1 MTNNQKL
8 FQTLRKKYTHFHY
21 LKFVFDV
28 QESCVF
34 MQFFFQ
40 TENLIFSPKM
50 TLKLGKYAQQ
60 MKKSEMEGLVFNI
73 GLIELISYWKV
84 VCSPQIVIHDYAM
97 DEKQQNWWKKLYYKG
112 LGEFFYQN
120 EIDCTFTNFVQ
131 FSFAD
136 EAKPYF
142 RLYFKEIEP
151 SQKVIVP
158 IGGGKDSVVTLEE
171 LRQKNEVIPFII
183 NPRGATLDC
192 ANVAG
197 FKNLDEIVI
206 LDREID
212 KNLLTCNKQ
221 GFLNGHTPFSAMLA
235 FYTLLVSYATNT
247 HEIALS
253 NEASANEATVLGTEV
268 NHQYSKSL
276 EFEKDFRQYVQH
288 YMGNCAHYYSFLRHF
303 SELQIAEKFAQYPQY
318 FPVFRSC
325 NAGSKE
331 NKWCCNCPKCL
342 FAYIILAPFIDKKTR
357 LQIFGED
364 LLNKPEMKHFFNQ
377 LTGKEST
384 KPFECVGTIEEV
396 ISALKMLDNEKEKSC
411 LLEEFNNSILKI

>member
-1 MTNNQKL
+1 MTNKQEL

-21 LKFVFDV
+21 LRYAFDV
-28 QESCVF
+28 QNNCVF

-50 TLKLGKYAQQ
+50 TLKLGKYAQK

-73 GLIELISYWKV
+73 GLIELISYWKA

-120 EIDCTFTNFVQ
+120 EIDCTLNDFVQ
-131 FSFAD
+131 FSFTD
-136 EAKPYF
+136 EAKPYSH
-142 RLYFKEIEP
+142 LNFKEVEF
-151 SQKVIVP
+151 SQQVIVP

-171 LRQKNEVIPFII
+171 LRQKNGVIPFII

-197 FKNLDEIVI
+197 FNNLDEIVI

-247 HEIALS
+247 REIALS

-276 EFEKDFRQYVQH
+276 EFETDFRQYVQH
-288 YMGNCAHYYSFLRHF
+288 YMGNGAHYYSFLRHF

-331 NKWCCNCPKCL
+331 NRWCCNCPKCL

-364 LLNKPEMKHFFNQ
+364 LLNKPEMEHFVNQ
-377 LTGKEST
+377 RIGK
-384 KPFECVGTIEEV
+384 
-396 ISALKMLDNEKEKSC
+396 
-411 LLEEFNNSILKI
+411 

>member
-1 MTNNQKL
+1 
-8 FQTLRKKYTHFHY
+8 
-21 LKFVFDV
+21 
-28 QESCVF
+28 
-34 MQFFFQ
+34 
-40 TENLIFSPKM
+40 
-50 TLKLGKYAQQ
+50 
-60 MKKSEMEGLVFNI
+60 
-73 GLIELISYWKV
+73 
-84 VCSPQIVIHDYAM
+84 M

>member
-1 MTNNQKL
+1 MTNKQEL

-21 LKFVFDV
+21 LRYAFDV
-28 QESCVF
+28 QNNCVF

-50 TLKLGKYAQQ
+50 TLKLGKYAQK

-73 GLIELISYWKV
+73 GLIELISYWKA

-120 EIDCTFTNFVQ
+120 EIDCTVTNFVQ
-131 FSFAD
+131 FSFTDA
-136 EAKPYF
+136 AKPYSN
-142 RLYFKEIEP
+142 LNFKEVEF
-151 SQKVIVP
+151 SQQVIVP

-197 FKNLDEIVI
+197 FKNLDEFVI

-235 FYTLLVSYATNT
+235 FYTLLVSHATNT
-247 HEIALS
+247 REIALS

-276 EFEKDFRQYVQH
+276 EFETDFRQYVQH
-288 YMGNCAHYYSFLRHF
+288 YMGNGAHYYSFLRHF

-331 NKWCCNCPKCL
+331 NIWCCNCPKCL
-342 FAYIILAPFIDKKTR
+342 FAYIILAPFIEKPTR

-364 LLNKPEMKHFFNQ
+364 LLNKPEMEHFFNQ
-377 LTGKEST
+377 LIGKEAT

-411 LLEEFNNSILKI
+411 LLEVFSNSI